1 MAVQL
6 TFDLSIVSPGGV
18 LFEGKAQSAVFPGMN
33 GTFEVL
39 VNHKPLLSR
48 LRSGTIV
55 VDERTFPVSQG
66 VVRVFMNQVLA
77 IIERRKSG
85 QRH

>member
-1 MAVQL
+1 MDLTHSFAV
-6 TFDLSIVSPGGV
+6 SIVAPGGMV
-18 LFEGKAQSAVFPGMN
+18 FEGRAQRVIFPGRN

-55 VDERTFPVSQG
+55 VDDKIISISQG
-66 VVRVFMNQVLA
+66 VVRVLSNEVLA
-77 IIERRKSG
+77 IVERSKSG
-85 QRH
+85 RH

>member
-1 MAVQL
+1 MALQL
-6 TFDLSIVSPGGV
+6 SFDLSIVSPGGV
-18 LFEGKAQSAVFPGMN
+18 VFEGKAQSAIFPGMN

-55 VDERTFPVSQG
+55 VGDKAIPVSQG
-66 VVRVFMNQVLA
+66 VVRVYLNQVLA
-77 IIERRKSG
+77 IIERRQSG
-85 QRH
+85 RH

>member
-1 MAVQL
+1 MALAHLFNV
-6 TFDLSIVSPGGV
+6 SIVTTGGV
-18 LFEGKAQSAVFPGMN
+18 VFEGKAQRVIFPGSN
-33 GTFEVL
+33 GTFEIL

-55 VDERTFPVSQG
+55 VDNKEIPISHG
-66 VVRVFMNQVLA
+66 VVRVLTNQVLA

-85 QRH
+85 RH

>member
-1 MAVQL
+1 MALQL
-6 TFDLSIVSPGGV
+6 SFDVSIVSPGGV
-18 LFEGKAQSAVFPGMN
+18 VFEGKAQSVIFPGMN
-33 GTFEVL
+33 GTFEIL

-55 VDERTFPVSQG
+55 VDDKAIPVSQG
-66 VVRVFMNQVLA
+66 VVRVYLNQVLA

-85 QRH
+85 RH

>member
-1 MAVQL
+1 MALQL
-6 TFDLSIVSPGGV
+6 FFDVSIVSPGGV
-18 LFEGKAQSAVFPGMN
+18 VFEGKAQSVIFPGMN
-33 GTFEVL
+33 GTFEIL

-55 VDERTFPVSQG
+55 VDDKAIPVSQG
-66 VVRVFMNQVLA
+66 VVRVYLNQVLA

-85 QRH
+85 RH

>member
-1 MAVQL
+1 M
-6 TFDLSIVSPGGV
+6 DLVHSFNVSIVAPEGMV
-18 LFEGKAQSAVFPGMN
+18 FEGRAQRVIFPGKN

-55 VDERTFPVSQG
+55 VDNAEIPILRG
-66 VVRVFMNQVLA
+66 AVRVLSNQVLA
-77 IIERRKSG
+77 IIERRKDG
-85 QRH
+85 RH

>member
-1 MAVQL
+1 MALEHSFNV
-6 TFDLSIVSPGGV
+6 SIVAPGGV
-18 LFEGKAQSAVFPGMN
+18 VFEGKAQRVIFPGTN
-33 GTFEVL
+33 GTFEIL

-55 VDERTFPVSQG
+55 VDYKAIPVSQG
-66 VVRVFMNQVLA
+66 VVRVLSNQVLA

-85 QRH
+85 RH